1 VREKDPTTVF
11 QIKTLTAVRLLEQA
25 SYFLGSRNQL
35 IHFGY
40 LALRDY
46 LPAVERRNPFAK
58 SVEELLDLINSKA
71 SALGRVDDG
80 QVVQDTGLITAL
92 SADALGVREQ
102 TDLLVVANCG
112 RSQARPV
119 SYFANGHVRHVKK
132 SLDLKRTLSGN
143 RRSTRKFQAEDFG
156 EGHKERKQS

>member
-1 VREKDPTTVF
+1 VREKDTATVF
-11 QIKTLTAVRLLEQA
+11 QIKTLAAVGFLEQA
-25 SYFLGSRNQL
+25 LYSLGSRNQI

-40 LALRDY
+40 LASRKY

-80 QVVQDTGLITAL
+80 QVLQDTGLITAL

-102 TDLLVVANCG
+102 ADLLVVANCG
-112 RSQARPV
+112 RSQARPP
-119 SYFANGHVRHVKK
+119 SYFANGHIRHNEQI
-132 SLDLKRTLSGN
+132 T
-143 RRSTRKFQAEDFG
+143 
-156 EGHKERKQS
+156 